1 MTKLTGQNVE
11 ADMTVRNA
19 SLVPR
24 RLEHVYCAD
33 SIHLHFVAAVRGG
46 FYEILKK
53 LGSLTLFKSD
63 WRNLSELHLPKIQL
77 SGFKCILGDVWG
89 KVTAE

>member
-1 MTKLTGQNVE
+1 MH
-11 ADMTVRNA
+11 ADMAVRNA

-24 RLEHVYCAD
+24 RLEHVHCAY
-33 SIHLHFVAAVRGG
+33 STHLHFVCIRRT
-46 FYEILKK
+46 FDEIQKK

-63 WRNLSELHLPKIQL
+63 WRNLSEPHLPATQL